1 MKGYKKQTALTEL
14 GTAIGI
20 GLMAGLAGT
29 IAMTISQA
37 IEMRITGRQS
47 SDTPA
52 NAVREV
58 LDVKPVTEGK
68 TKEVSTKIHWVYG
81 TTLGLVRGGLSL
93 LGLKKL
99 LATTIH
105 FIIIWSTELIMLPSL
120 RVAPPVTKQKPKAV
134 LTDAFHHIVYAL
146 TAGYVFDAIN
156 KKKQFAG
163 KRNKVPIINQLAS

>member
-1 MKGYKKQTALTEL
+1 MNNYIRPTALAEL

-29 IAMTISQA
+29 LAITISQA
-37 IEMRITGRQS
+37 IEMKITGRQS

-93 LGLKKL
+93 FGLNKL
-99 LATTIH
+99 LATSIH

-120 RVAPPVTKQKPKAV
+120 RVAPPITRQKPKAV
-134 LTDAFHHIVYAL
+134 LTDAFHHMVYAL
-146 TAGYVFDAIN
+146 TAGYVFDSIN
-156 KKKQFAG
+156 KKKQFGG
-163 KRNKVPIINQLAS
+163 KRNQWSHH